1 VPLKQSAIHALA
13 RLTGAVPSQGFREA
27 FVRDVFETDPDVILQ
42 VVGPA
47 LNRTPRLETMPLDLN
62 PDDRLEFEDLA
73 GLFASTSLNH
83 GVVGM
88 TIRQVAYIFGT
99 ARRTGAKKAIEIGRW
114 RGGTTVT
121 LSAAMGPGSKLWSI
135 DVGEKEAHLFEGR
148 PAAFDTEARNFCE
161 RFGLDVEL
169 LVGDSRT
176 IEVDT
181 GEVDL
186 VLIDGDHS
194 YEGAKNDFDRFGTRV
209 SVGGHILFDDAF
221 PEALFTTHAD
231 TVGRLVE
238 EITGTGD
245 YRLAAKVDRLADL
258 ERVR

>member
-1 VPLKQSAIHALA
+1 MPVKQSAIHALA
-13 RLTGAVPSQGFREA
+13 RLASAVPSQGFRQA
-27 FVRDVFETDPDVILQ
+27 FVRDVFESDPDAILQ
-42 VVGPA
+42 AVGPA
-47 LNRTPRLETMPLDLN
+47 LNRTPRLAAIPLDLA
-62 PDDRLEFEDLA
+62 PEGSLEFEDLA

-99 ARRTGAKKAIEIGRW
+99 ARRSGAKKAIEVGRW

-121 LSAAMGPGSKLWSI
+121 ISAAMGPGSKLWSI
-135 DVGEKEAHLFEGR
+135 DIGEKEAHLFGER
-148 PAAFDTEARNFCE
+148 PASFDVETREFCE

-169 LVGDSRT
+169 LLGDSYT

-194 YEGAKNDFDRFGTRV
+194 YEGAKNDFERFGRRV
-209 SVGGHILFDDAF
+209 RVGGHVLFDDVF

-238 EITGTGD
+238 EIIATGD